1 MADSH
6 SDCRSFLI
14 RTTKKSRLS
23 LGGKRHGKQPPTS
36 TVAPTMERRWS
47 VVGTGWNRKKLPTAC
62 ETTSAANL
70 PQPSSSLNYVQSSN
84 SIPFS
89 VVVKNGI
96 PSEDNDFMRVSK
108 SEYKAIT
115 ERVSAIE
122 SRISQEFNKVHDS
135 MMVTSSNDM
144 TSPLNGPEKVRDK
157 YEKTLEETGQMSSSS
172 TDQLAKRL
180 SRELKIRRS
189 AEHRVIRSPSARK
202 IGTMRRRSRDNVRL
216 SRNQS
221 WHLGENR
228 PTIDN
233 KMETSITPIDDL
245 DLSFFPKVNLKRGRP
260 NTVQTGLRHPSPTKK
275 NIFEQSL
282 ETETNTMDSIHP
294 DSEEWVS
301 AEQFFG
307 INAEMQSPKIAT
319 PVKQRFSK
327 QPTIESTPNFVSTIE
342 LGEMKTPMLPPRIPI
357 RRTPFT
363 VNNHNRTAF
372 LPSKST
378 SVAMPVLINKIL
390 LPLQQQEQQTG
401 RASIARLRSQNAGM
415 VAAKAKLFNGFV
427 TETSDSVD
435 VNPCVTAPRTVVIQR
450 EIVEPLARQTYNNRD
465 VTKIKNTHQRKPS
478 NSPRK
483 STTPRRVQNGGKHT
497 KGVHRRQRLRIGG
510 KSPVKKSPM
519 HLKNL
524 IATEMASRD
533 CSDTPKQKFRIAV
546 ETAVASSSGR
556 SPTAPTPQGKRASN
570 LDEKEFTPHIKRP
583 LQLNSPRRL
592 LKSNGREKKRPSP
605 LRATPIKL
613 RSSPRLQLL
622 RSFVATP

>member
-1 MADSH
+1 
-6 SDCRSFLI
+6 
-14 RTTKKSRLS
+14 
-23 LGGKRHGKQPPTS
+23 
-36 TVAPTMERRWS
+36 MERRWS
-47 VVGTGWNRKKLPTAC
+47 VVGTGWNRKKLPTAV
-62 ETTSAANL
+62 ETLSTTSVERTAATL
-70 PQPSSSLNYVQSSN
+70 TQPSSTLNYVQSSN
-84 SIPFS
+84 PIPFS

-96 PSEDNDFMRVSK
+96 PSEDTDFMRVSK

-135 MMVTSSNDM
+135 MVVTSSNDM
-144 TSPLNGPEKVRDK
+144 TSPLNGPEKVLDK
-157 YEKTLEETGQMSSSS
+157 YEKTLEETGQMSTPS

-189 AEHRVIRSPSARK
+189 AEHRIIRSPSARK
-202 IGTMRRRSRDNVRL
+202 IGTMRRRSRENVRL

-221 WHLGENR
+221 WHLGGNR
-228 PTIDN
+228 PVITN
-233 KMETSITPIDDL
+233 KIETTITPIDDL

-282 ETETNTMDSIHP
+282 ATEGNTKDCIDP
-294 DSEEWVS
+294 DSEQWIS

-307 INAEMQSPKIAT
+307 NNAQLQSPKIAT
-319 PVKQRFSK
+319 PVQQRFPK
-327 QPTIESTPNFVSTIE
+327 QSSVDSTPNFVSTIE

-363 VNNHNRTAF
+363 INNHNRTPF
-372 LPSKST
+372 LPSKSASAAT
-378 SVAMPVLINKIL
+378 PVLINKIL
-390 LPLQQQEQQTG
+390 LPLQQLEQQTG

-415 VAAKAKLFNGFV
+415 VAAKARLFNGFV
-427 TETSDSVD
+427 TETLESVD
-435 VNPCVTAPRTVVIQR
+435 SNTSVAAPKAVVIQR
-450 EIVEPLARQTYNNRD
+450 EIVEPLARQPYYNRD
-465 VTKIKNTHQRKPS
+465 MTKIKQSHQRKHLS

-483 STTPRRVQNGGKHT
+483 STTPRRGQNGGKHA
-497 KGVHRRQRLRIGG
+497 KGVHRRQRIRIGG

-519 HLKNL
+519 HLRNL

-533 CSDTPKQKFRIAV
+533 CSDTPNQQFRNAV

-556 SPTAPTPQGKRASN
+556 SPTVPTPKGKRASN
-570 LDEKEFTPHIKRP
+570 LDDKEFTPHIKRP

-592 LKSNGREKKRPSP
+592 LKSHGREKKRPSP

-622 RSFVATP
+622 RSFVASP

>member
-1 MADSH
+1 M
-6 SDCRSFLI
+6 
-14 RTTKKSRLS
+14 
-23 LGGKRHGKQPPTS
+23 GGKRHGKQPPSS

-47 VVGTGWNRKKLPTAC
+47 VVGTAWNRKKLAPAVETLSTSAVPTAKPSP
-62 ETTSAANL
+62 TL
-70 PQPSSSLNYVQSSN
+70 PFVQSNN

-96 PSEDNDFMRVSK
+96 PSEESDFMRVSK

-135 MMVTSSNDM
+135 MMVNSSSDM
-144 TSPLNGPEKVRDK
+144 TSPLNGPEKVLDK
-157 YEKTLEETGQMSSSS
+157 YEKTLEETGQMSTPS

-189 AEHRVIRSPSARK
+189 AEHRIIRSPSARK
-202 IGTMRRRSRDNVRL
+202 IGTMRRRSRENIRL

-221 WHLGENR
+221 WHLAENR
-228 PTIDN
+228 PTIEN
-233 KMETSITPIDDL
+233 KMETSITALPTQNDDTDL
-245 DLSFFPKVNLKRGRP
+245 DPFFPKVNLKRGRP

-275 NIFEQSL
+275 NIFEQSF
-282 ETETNTMDSIHP
+282 ETETKTNNCTEHSDNEQWI
-294 DSEEWVS
+294 S

-307 INAEMQSPKIAT
+307 NKSPLQASNVAT
-319 PVKQRFSK
+319 PAQQRFLK
-327 QPTIESTPNFVSTIE
+327 QSSVESTPNFVSKLE

-363 VNNHNRTAF
+363 INNHNRTP
-372 LPSKST
+372 LLSSKST
-378 SVAMPVLINKIL
+378 SVAAPVLVNKIL
-390 LPLQQQEQQTG
+390 MPLQQQEQQTG

-415 VAAKAKLFNGFV
+415 VAAKARLFNGFV

-435 VNPCVTAPRTVVIQR
+435 SNPSVAVSKPVVNQHESKRF
-450 EIVEPLARQTYNNRD
+450 IVEPLVRQPCNRD
-465 VTKIKNTHQRKPS
+465 VTKLKQTHQRKRLS

-483 STTPRRVQNGGKHT
+483 STTPRRGQNNGKHA
-497 KGVHRRQRLRIGG
+497 KGVHRRQKLRLGG

-519 HLKNL
+519 HLMNM

-533 CSDTPKQKFRIAV
+533 CGASPKQLFRNAV
-546 ETAVASSSGR
+546 ETAVAASSGR
-556 SPTAPTPQGKRASN
+556 SPTVATPKGPPATASSFDDIN
-570 LDEKEFTPHIKRP
+570 FTPHIKRP

-592 LKSNGREKKRPSP
+592 LKSHGREQKRSSP

-613 RSSPRLQLL
+613 RSSPRLQLQ
-622 RSFVATP
+622 RSFNATPY

>member
-1 MADSH
+1 M
-6 SDCRSFLI
+6 
-14 RTTKKSRLS
+14 
-23 LGGKRHGKQPPTS
+23 GGKRHGKQPLTS
-36 TVAPTMERRWS
+36 TVALTMERRWS
-47 VVGTGWNRKKLPTAC
+47 VVGTGWNRKKLPAAVDFSASI
-62 ETTSAANL
+62 EHSTTTLAH
-70 PQPSSSLNYVQSSN
+70 PSSTFDCEQSSN
-84 SIPFS
+84 LIPFS

-96 PSEDNDFMRVSK
+96 PAEDNDFMRVSK

-135 MMVTSSNDM
+135 MMVTSSSDM
-144 TSPLNGPEKVRDK
+144 TSPLNGPEKVLDK
-157 YEKTLEETGQMSSSS
+157 YEKTLEETGQMSTPS

-189 AEHRVIRSPSARK
+189 AEHRIIRSPSARK
-202 IGTMRRRSRDNVRL
+202 IGTMRRRSRENVRL

-228 PTIDN
+228 PTIGT

-282 ETETNTMDSIHP
+282 ETEANTKDCTDRDTEQWI
-294 DSEEWVS
+294 S

-307 INAEMQSPKIAT
+307 NNTPLQSPKIIT
-319 PVKQRFSK
+319 PSVPQRFPKRPSV
-327 QPTIESTPNFVSTIE
+327 EFTPNFVSTIE

-363 VNNHNRTAF
+363 INNHNRTPL
-372 LPSKST
+372 LPPKSG
-378 SVAMPVLINKIL
+378 SVAAPVLINKIL

-415 VAAKAKLFNGFV
+415 VAAKARLFNGFV
-427 TETSDSVD
+427 TETSESVD
-435 VNPCVTAPRTVVIQR
+435 AHPHVAAPRAFVVQHENKR
-450 EIVEPLARQTYNNRD
+450 VIVEPPARQPHCNRD
-465 VTKIKNTHQRKPS
+465 VSKIKQCHQRKRLS

-483 STTPRRVQNGGKHT
+483 STTPRRGQNGGKHA
-497 KGVHRRQRLRIGG
+497 KGVHRRQRLRLGG

-524 IATEMASRD
+524 IVTEIASRD
-533 CSDTPKQKFRIAV
+533 CSDTSKQQFRNAV

-556 SPTAPTPQGKRASN
+556 SLTVPTPKGQRASN
-570 LDEKEFTPHIKRP
+570 LDDNEFTPHIKRP
-583 LQLNSPRRL
+583 LHLNSPRRL
-592 LKSNGREKKRPSP
+592 LKSNGREPKRPSP

-622 RSFVATP
+622 KSFVITP